1 MLDRDELEFAW
12 HLTKHRSRNAGI
24 DGITTKLFEIA
35 SSYELDRLHNHLHHD
50 RYSPQSVRG
59 ILLPKDDGTS
69 RTVVIYTVRDRVVQR
84 ALLQRLYPFL
94 DVTLSDRCHAYHLGR
109 SVKTAIAQALS
120 YCDRG
125 VWFVKTDIQQFFE
138 RLSWALILSCLE
150 SLNISP
156 DMLFLIEQQ
165 LKVDLIL
172 RGQHINLQRGVLQ
185 GGVLSGAL
193 ANLYLHEFDRDCQS
207 SSLGYVRYGD
217 DLLFVCSSYAKA
229 LQTLGKITNWL
240 QAIYLAPHP
249 HKTSIYTFQDDFP
262 FLGYRF
268 CQGQAQQIFIPQ
280 RNYSERPTEINKSRQ
295 RSIPPRTGR
304 ITGGYPQADA
314 DLRTQDY
321 WRTPMTTL
329 YVTDQG
335 SLLRVDHQKFQVF
348 QHHQLRCE
356 VPINHVS
363 HVFLFGCCNV
373 SHAAASLALRRK
385 IPVIYLSQQGRYFGR
400 LETSGQAEIGYLTQQ
415 VQRSL
420 DPVFQ
425 LQLAKAIVL
434 GKLHNSRIMLQRL
447 HRRHPNEEA
456 ERKIRF
462 LGLVEEQAALAE
474 SVESLR
480 GYEGYGAS
488 LYFQGLS
495 TVLDDR
501 DFVFEKR
508 TTRPPQNP
516 INSLM
521 SLGYTLLHHLL
532 YSQVQIVGLHTHFG
546 HLHTARKHH
555 PALVMDLIEEFRA
568 PIVDSLVAYLI
579 NSHIFSPQD
588 FTHPDQKGG
597 VYLEASSLKKFLKHW
612 EDKLQ
617 TEVTHPHTGFKVS
630 YRRCLELQVWEY
642 IYCLMGERPSYR
654 PMTWEK

>member
-1 MLDRDELEFAW
+1 MLDRDELEIAW
-12 HLTKHRSRNAGI
+12 HMTKYRSRSAGV
-24 DGITTKLFEIA
+24 DGITTKLFEVV
-35 SSYELDRLHNHLHHD
+35 SDCELDRLHKHLQRD
-50 RYSPQSVRG
+50 LYSPQAVRG
-59 ILLPKDDGTS
+59 ILLPKEDGAL
-69 RTVVIYTVRDRVVQR
+69 RTVGIYSVRDRIVQR

-94 DVTLSDRCHAYHLGR
+94 DTTLSDRCHAYHLGR
-109 SVKTAIAQALS
+109 SVKTAIAQSLS
-120 YCDRG
+120 YCNRA

-138 RLSWALILSCLE
+138 RLSWALILSFLE
-150 SLNISP
+150 KLSLSSELI
-156 DMLFLIEQQ
+156 FLIEQQ

-172 RGQHINLQRGVLQ
+172 RGQRINLQRGVLQ

-193 ANLYLHEFDRDCQS
+193 ANLYLNEFDRTCQAN
-207 SSLGYVRYGD
+207 SLGYVRYGD
-217 DLLFVCSSYAKA
+217 DFLLVCTSYAKA
-229 LQTLGKITNWL
+229 LQTLEKITNWL
-240 QAIYLAPHP
+240 QSIHLTPHPKKTAIYG
-249 HKTSIYTFQDDFP
+249 FQDEFT

-268 CQGQAQQIFIPQ
+268 CQGQAEQILLPHRDRDISK
-280 RNYSERPTEINKSRQ
+280 SETSQKRQ
-295 RSIPPRTGR
+295 RLPTNRTSWV
-304 ITGGYPQADA
+304 IGGYPQADV

-321 WRTPMTTL
+321 WRIPMTTL

-335 SLLRVDHQKFQVF
+335 ASLRVDHQKYRVF
-348 QHHQLRCE
+348 YQQQLRCE

-385 IPVIYLSQQGRYFGR
+385 IPIIYLSQQGRYFGR

-420 DPVFQ
+420 DSAFQ
-425 LQLAKAIVL
+425 LQIAKAIVL

-447 HRRHPNEEA
+447 HRRHPNDEA
-456 ERKIRF
+456 ERKIQF
-462 LGLVEEQAALAE
+462 LSLVREQAALAE

-495 TVLDDR
+495 SVLDDR
-501 DFVFEKR
+501 DFLFEKR

-516 INSLM
+516 INSLL
-521 SLGYTLLHHLL
+521 SLGYTLLHHLMM
-532 YSQVQIVGLHTHFG
+532 SQVQIVGLHTHFG

-579 NSHIFSPQD
+579 NSHIFTPQD

-597 VYLEASSLKKFLKHW
+597 VYLEAASLKKFLKHW

-642 IYCLMGERPSYR
+642 IYCLMGERPNYR